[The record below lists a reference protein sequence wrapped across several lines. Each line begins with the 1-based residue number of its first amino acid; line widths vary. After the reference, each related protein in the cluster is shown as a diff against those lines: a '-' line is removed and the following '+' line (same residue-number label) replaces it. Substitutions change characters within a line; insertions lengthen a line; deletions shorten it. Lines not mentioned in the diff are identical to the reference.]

1 MTDWTTMVARRLATT
16 IGEEMPE
23 GIGRWPRAWEVVEAP
38 SRALLAEM
46 ASLERG
52 DGDRDRVVR
61 AGVEVREAWQ
71 AAAREWEA
79 SRAA

>member
-1 MTDWTTMVARRLATT
+1 MSQWTEMVAQRLATA
-16 IGEEMPE
+16 IGEDMPA
-23 GIGRWPRAWEVVEAP
+23 GIGVWPRAWELVEAP

-52 DGDRDRVVR
+52 DGDRERVVR

-71 AAAREWEA
+71 AAAREWKG
-79 SRAA
+79 